1 MGDIKGEM
9 NMYADDISVS
19 ETEVKGKLKKI
30 KNSEEYRKFEQ
41 NEQRQAEKNG
51 TWMHLEI
58 DSHSSNEEF
67 ARVTAAV
74 FMSRMNPTMEEL
86 EKDDTHVQE
95 SKLKAK
101 DIMVGGI
108 TFLACVG
115 VLLLLCLHHFP
126 TTVSATRTR
135 HA

>member
-51 TWMHLEI
+51 TWMH
-58 DSHSSNEEF
+58 
-67 ARVTAAV
+67 
-74 FMSRMNPTMEEL
+74 
-86 EKDDTHVQE
+86 K
-95 SKLKAK
+95 
-101 DIMVGGI
+101 
-108 TFLACVG
+108 
-115 VLLLLCLHHFP
+115 
-126 TTVSATRTR
+126 
-135 HA
+135 